1 MGNLSNYWAHIPSSH
16 RTLILVCGLLF
27 FWILEGSIPLFNM
40 QYRKWKHAGVNLF
53 FTVTTIVVN
62 VLFAFSIIAA
72 CEWTARNHFGLLYIF
87 KLPPW
92 LMVLSG
98 IMLLDFISAWLIH
111 YLEHQVKWMWQF
123 HIVHHVGQLVDV
135 TTANRHHPV
144 ESIFRALFT
153 LLAVWITGA
162 PIWVLMLYQSL
173 SVLFAQFEHANIRLP
188 RYVDRV
194 LGWVFISP
202 DIHKVHH
209 HYKQPL
215 TDSNYGNIFSL
226 WDRLFGTFIREQR
239 SNLSYGLDTHLREGN
254 EDRIGNMLRIPF
266 QPYRKRTEER

>member
-1 MGNLSNYWAHIPSSH
+1 
-16 RTLILVCGLLF
+16 
-27 FWILEGSIPLFNM
+27 
-40 QYRKWKHAGVNLF
+40 
-53 FTVTTIVVN
+53 
-62 VLFAFSIIAA
+62 
-72 CEWTARNHFGLLYIF
+72 
-87 KLPPW
+87 
-92 LMVLSG
+92 MVLSG

-123 HIVHHVGQLVDV
+123 HIVHHVDQHVDV
-135 TTANRHHPV
+135 TTANRHHPA